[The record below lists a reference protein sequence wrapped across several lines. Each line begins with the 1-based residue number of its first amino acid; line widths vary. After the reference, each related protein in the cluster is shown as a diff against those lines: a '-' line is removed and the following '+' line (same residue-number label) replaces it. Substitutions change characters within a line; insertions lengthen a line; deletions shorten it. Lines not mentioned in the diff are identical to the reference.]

1 MIDILSAWRGADTRR
16 MSRNALFPTCSL
28 CSQSLRRLWLR
39 ESPKQAYT
47 AEVKRIC
54 QENWSKRMVQLSI
67 KDVEAR
73 LGEVKC
79 AICKGN
85 RFGIDSRTVT
95 TGDGDWKAIC
105 LDCHYIFPVYTD
117 MEFYLQTQPDIPYI
131 LKEIACKS
139 CRHRGVSLDFR
150 AVLSVR
156 ESVYFVTCA
165 SCQLKFPEQS
175 FLESFE

>member
-1 MIDILSAWRGADTRR
+1 
-16 MSRNALFPTCSL
+16 
-28 CSQSLRRLWLR
+28 
-39 ESPKQAYT
+39 
-47 AEVKRIC
+47 
-54 QENWSKRMVQLSI
+54 MVQLSI
-67 KDVEAR
+67 KEVEAR

-95 TGDGDWKAIC
+95 TGDGEWKAIC
-105 LDCHYIFPVYTD
+105 RDCFYTFPVHTD
-117 MEFYLQTQPDIPYI
+117 MEFYLQTQPDVPFR
-131 LKEIACKS
+131 LKEIACQS

-150 AVLSVR
+150 AVISVR

-165 SCQLKFPEQS
+165 NCHLKFPEQS

>member
-1 MIDILSAWRGADTRR
+1 
-16 MSRNALFPTCSL
+16 
-28 CSQSLRRLWLR
+28 
-39 ESPKQAYT
+39 
-47 AEVKRIC
+47 
-54 QENWSKRMVQLSI
+54 MVQLSI

-95 TGDGDWKAIC
+95 AGDGDWKAIC

-117 MEFYLQTQPDIPYI
+117 MDFYLQTQPDIPYR
-131 LKEIACKS
+131 LKEIACQS
-139 CRHRGVSLDFR
+139 CRHRGVSLNFR
-150 AVLSVR
+150 AVISVR
-156 ESVYFVTCA
+156 ESVYFVTCEG
-165 SCQLKFPEQS
+165 CQAKFPEQS

>member
-1 MIDILSAWRGADTRR
+1 
-16 MSRNALFPTCSL
+16 
-28 CSQSLRRLWLR
+28 
-39 ESPKQAYT
+39 
-47 AEVKRIC
+47 
-54 QENWSKRMVQLSI
+54 MVQLSV
-67 KDVEAR
+67 KEVEKR
-73 LGEVKC
+73 LEEVKC

-95 TGDGDWKAIC
+95 TGDGEWKAIC
-105 LDCHYIFPVYTD
+105 RDCFYTFPVHTD
-117 MEFYLQTQPDIPYI
+117 MEFYLQTQPDVPYR
-131 LKEIACKS
+131 LKEIACQS
-139 CRHRGVSLDFR
+139 CRHRGVSLDFW

>member
-1 MIDILSAWRGADTRR
+1 
-16 MSRNALFPTCSL
+16 
-28 CSQSLRRLWLR
+28 
-39 ESPKQAYT
+39 
-47 AEVKRIC
+47 
-54 QENWSKRMVQLSI
+54 MVQLSI
-67 KDVEAR
+67 KEVEGR

-95 TGDGDWKAIC
+95 EGDGDWKAIC

-139 CRHRGVSLDFR
+139 CLHRGVSLDFR

-156 ESVYFVTCA
+156 ESVYFVTC
-165 SCQLKFPEQS
+165 SKCQTQFPEQS

>member
-1 MIDILSAWRGADTRR
+1 
-16 MSRNALFPTCSL
+16 
-28 CSQSLRRLWLR
+28 
-39 ESPKQAYT
+39 
-47 AEVKRIC
+47 
-54 QENWSKRMVQLSI
+54 MVQLSI

-85 RFGIDSRTVT
+85 RFAIDSRTVAA
-95 TGDGDWKAIC
+95 GDGEWKAIC
-105 LDCHYIFPVYTD
+105 LDCHYTFPVHTD
-117 MEFYLQTQPDIPYI
+117 MEFYLQTQPDVPYR
-131 LKEIACKS
+131 LKEIACHS

-156 ESVYFVTCA
+156 ESVYFVTCGE
-165 SCQLKFPEQS
+165 CQLKFPEQS

>member
-1 MIDILSAWRGADTRR
+1 
-16 MSRNALFPTCSL
+16 
-28 CSQSLRRLWLR
+28 
-39 ESPKQAYT
+39 
-47 AEVKRIC
+47 
-54 QENWSKRMVQLSI
+54 MVQLSI

-79 AICKGN
+79 AICKGH
-85 RFGIDSRTVT
+85 RFGIDSRTVA

-105 LDCHYIFPVYTD
+105 LECHYTFPVYTD
-117 MEFYLQTQPDIPYI
+117 MEFYLQTQPDVSYR
-131 LKEIACKS
+131 LKEIACQS
-139 CRHRGVSLDFR
+139 CRQHGVSLDFR

-175 FLESFE
+175 YLESFE

>member
-1 MIDILSAWRGADTRR
+1 
-16 MSRNALFPTCSL
+16 MSRNALFSICPL
-28 CSQSLRRLWLR
+28 CTQSLRAALVAGI
-39 ESPKQAYT
+39 PQAAYT
-47 AEVKRIC
+47 AEAKRIC

-175 FLESFE
+175 FLASFE